1 MPMIVDFLS
10 IALSAYNS
18 SFEPVDQRY
27 LSWFV
32 RIMINPILKSGYS
45 LPMVLESFLDCNQ
58 DSSVTKISNESVRI
72 AYVLE

>member
-18 SFEPVDQRY
+18 SFEPDDQRY
-27 LSWFV
+27 LLWFV
-32 RIMINPILKSGYS
+32 RIMINPILKSSYS
-45 LPMVLESFLDCNQ
+45 LPMVLDCNQ
-58 DSSVTKISNESVRI
+58 DSSVTKILNESVRI